1 MIDTREEQIK
11 LLAKQLRLPT
21 FANYMDIVRQARPEA
36 DFSALLLDLLM
47 TETNARQEN
56 QNRRRLKAAGF
67 PYQKTLDDFDFSQLN
82 EHVSPMFIR
91 ELASCKF
98 IDEHKNIVMIG
109 NPGRG
114 KTHISIAIG
123 LKACLQG
130 YRVLF
135 KNAGTLSTEL
145 TEARDAYQLGKI
157 ERLLDKTNLLILDE
171 LSYMSFNKYESELL
185 FKVISDRS
193 ERIVTTNLPFSRWTE
208 LFENST
214 MVSALVDRLTYRSH
228 VLDMSGP
235 SYRLLTAQAE
245 SAASLSPLQQ
255 RSESK
260 GAEQYD

>member
-1 MIDTREEQIK
+1 MIDAREEQIR
-11 LLAKQLRLPT
+11 LLSKHLKLPT
-21 FANYMDIVRQARPEA
+21 FANYTDILRQSQPNA
-36 DFSALLLDLLM
+36 DFSDLLLDLLM
-47 TETNARQEN
+47 AETAARQEN

-82 EHVSPMFIR
+82 PSISPIFLQ

-98 IDEHKNIVMIG
+98 VDERKNIVMIG

-114 KTHISIAIG
+114 KTHASIAIG
-123 LKACLQG
+123 LKACLLG

-145 TEARDAYQLGKI
+145 AEARDAYQLGRI
-157 ERLLDKTNLLILDE
+157 ERQLEKTDLLILDE

-193 ERIVTTNLPFSRWTE
+193 ERSSAIVTTNLPFSRWTE
-208 LFENST
+208 LFENTT
-214 MVSALVDRLTYRSH
+214 MVSALVDRLTYKSH

-235 SYRLLTAQAE
+235 SYRLLSSQTEA
-245 SAASLSPLQQ
+245 SA
-255 RSESK
+255 
-260 GAEQYD
+260 